1 MRINRKDALTQVY
14 EDIRLDGPDGRDG
27 MPWLEH
33 MSIVVPQ
40 KLADEVPDAQNDLE
54 RELAFYRQALDGAVR
69 GRERVLSANVP
80 FSRPADFFAEM
91 LKTDEHMERVRQRL
105 LDETAGIKASE
116 NAKRQRELK
125 KYGKQIQTQKLAE
138 RQKSKREMEERVG
151 ALKRKRDEALNDD
164 EFDVQLDEALDT
176 RTQKGKGKA
185 KARMPR
191 TARNERFGFGGKK
204 RYSKSNTADSTDDF
218 ARGPAKRSSRK
229 PQRPGKS
236 RRAKG
241 RK

>member
-1 MRINRKDALTQVY
+1 M
-14 EDIRLDGPDGRDG
+14 
-27 MPWLEH
+27 
-33 MSIVVPQ
+33 
-40 KLADEVPDAQNDLE
+40 
-54 RELAFYRQALDGAVR
+54 
-69 GRERVLSANVP
+69 
-80 FSRPADFFAEM
+80 
-91 LKTDEHMERVRQRL
+91 
-105 LDETAGIKASE
+105 
-116 NAKRQRELK
+116 
-125 KYGKQIQTQKLAE
+125 
-138 RQKSKREMEERVG
+138 
-151 ALKRKRDEALNDD
+151 
-164 EFDVQLDEALDT
+164 QLDEALDT